1 MSKNRQFSS
10 SRESQQ
16 VVHVQNDA
24 RVEILLFL
32 GIAFWCWM
40 LVLFFQGS
48 SSWQQQNSMILY
60 WNGAA
65 LQMGT
70 SDVAVSGQN
79 KKSTITP
86 AAMSPFL
93 FQPIPVNFAG
103 PELLATISG
112 IGPKVAEQIVKTRES
127 KGFFT
132 KPQDLLAIP
141 GIGPSRM
148 HKFAPHLSF
157 SVNQ

>member
-1 MSKNRQFSS
+1 M
-10 SRESQQ
+10 
-16 VVHVQNDA
+16 HVPNDA

-40 LVLFFQGS
+40 LFLFFQGS
-48 SSWQQQNSMILY
+48 SPRQQQDSMTLY

-70 SDVAVSGQN
+70 MATSEGVVSGQN
-79 KKSTITP
+79 KGSTITP
-86 AAMSPFL
+86 ADMSPFL

-103 PELLATISG
+103 TELLATISG
-112 IGPKVAEQIVKTRES
+112 IGTKMAEQIVKTRDA

-132 KPQDLLAIP
+132 RPQDLLAVP

-148 HKFAPHLSF
+148 QKFASHLSF
-157 SVNQ
+157 SVSQ

>member
-1 MSKNRQFSS
+1 MSKNRQCS

-16 VVHVQNDA
+16 TVPVQDDA

-40 LVLFFQGS
+40 LVMFFQGS
-48 SSWQQQNSMILY
+48 SSRQQQDPMILY
-60 WNGAA
+60 WNGAT

-70 SDVAVSGQN
+70 SDVAVPGQN
-79 KKSTITP
+79 KKTTVTP
-86 AAMSPFL
+86 ADMSPFL

-103 PELLATISG
+103 PELLTTISG
-112 IGPKVAEQIVKTRES
+112 IGAKMAEQIVKTRDA

-132 KPQDLLAIP
+132 KPQDLLTVP

-148 HKFAPHLSF
+148 QKFAPHLSF
-157 SVNQ
+157 SVSQ